1 MDEKYLFF
9 YTLGMKVA
17 EAELEKEAAKG
28 KSDAAVKEMYRQFL
42 EEVVNNP
49 ATEGVVGG
57 AKKRRKASAFEE
69 YKPFGSD
76 VASSLRKSLLPKEY
90 VAAAEAVERARAAG
104 KTPKDLAKYFRQH
117 GVKTPKWYKGGK
129 ATEALLRTIAM
140 NPRAAGAAGLAALLG
155 GGYAAGKGIEALS
168 E

>member
-17 EAELEKEAAKG
+17 EAELEKEAAPKG
-28 KSDAAVKEMYRQFL
+28 QQQSSASIQEAVQRAIKDALAQK
-42 EEVVNNP
+42 NK
-49 ATEGVVGG
+49 
-57 AKKRRKASAFEE
+57 KKRRAPAFEE
-69 YKPFGSD
+69 YKPFGYD

-104 KTPKDLAKYFRQH
+104 KTPKDLAKFFRQH

-129 ATEALLRTIAM
+129 VTEALLRTIAL
-140 NPRAAGAAGLAALLG
+140 NPRAAGVAGLLALLG
-155 GGYAAGKGIEALS
+155 GGYAAGKGIEALTD
-168 E
+168 